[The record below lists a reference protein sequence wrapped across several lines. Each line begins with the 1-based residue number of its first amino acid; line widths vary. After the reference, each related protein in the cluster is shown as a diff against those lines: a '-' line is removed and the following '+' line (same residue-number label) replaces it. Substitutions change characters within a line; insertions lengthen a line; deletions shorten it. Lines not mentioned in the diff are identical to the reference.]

1 MFIVRKFCSIATLCK
16 TIKPT
21 NFTEKLFKQQDHPTL
36 CLTATKQF
44 HGSAVHLREPK
55 QDAIVIG
62 DGDRKYEP
70 QSPYRRHWPKRFQFV
85 TSTRFGP
92 TLPRVNKELKH
103 QLPFNYKDKWSDKSA
118 LQGANDYIDILGDGT
133 IHPVDLIKGPA
144 FLIGYN
150 ANELGRLN
158 RRLRFEGRYLAD
170 NFPSELEKILKRI
183 KFLRKKYNYKRVF
196 LNHVIQLSKLSIHQV
211 FKTQIDCKKF
221 PIIKPLIKIPQNS
234 VIFFQRNKFAI

>member
-21 NFTEKLFKQQDHPTL
+21 NFAEKLFKQQDHPTL

-85 TSTRFGP
+85 TSTRFGRKNHRKP
-92 TLPRVNKELKH
+92 CVKN
-103 QLPFNYKDKWSDKSA
+103 
-118 LQGANDYIDILGDGT
+118 T
-133 IHPVDLIKGPA
+133 IH
-144 FLIGYN
+144 
-150 ANELGRLN
+150 RLQ
-158 RRLRFEGRYLAD
+158 F
-170 NFPSELEKILKRI
+170 
-183 KFLRKKYNYKRVF
+183 
-196 LNHVIQLSKLSIHQV
+196 
-211 FKTQIDCKKF
+211 
-221 PIIKPLIKIPQNS
+221 S
-234 VIFFQRNKFAI
+234 V